1 MYIHFLR
8 TMKEIRAYDFLSA
21 VVSSHICPPDNPER
35 ASTGRGI
42 ISGDSHVV
50 ADTPRTISDLEDEVS
65 LTTRLVWQVKAL
77 DRMEP
82 DLQKVTSDQVVP
94 AHERIVVGLPF
105 PDM

>member
-1 MYIHFLR
+1 MYSHSLR
-8 TMKEIRAYDFLSA
+8 TMREIRVYDCLKYYG
-21 VVSSHICPPDNPER
+21 VICSPDNPER

-50 ADTPRTISDLEDEVS
+50 ADTPRTIGNLEDKVS
-65 LTTRLVWQVKAL
+65 LTLCLVWQVEAL

-82 DLQKVTSDQVVP
+82 DLQKVASDQVVP

-105 PDM
+105 SDV